1 LNFSSN
7 VSAKV
12 ITLKINTVVGKS
24 FTSGDK
30 NVTLLV
36 RNISTKPAKVT
47 INGENVDFKTNE
59 NTLEIPVV
67 LKKGL
72 DNEIKIQL

>member
-1 LNFSSN
+1 MGNHLP
-7 VSAKV
+7 A
-12 ITLKINTVVGKS
+12 T
-24 FTSGDK
+24 DK

-36 RNISTKPAKVT
+36 HNISSKPTKIT
-47 INGENVDFKTNE
+47 INGANVDFKTNG